1 MSEINDIIKKLQEN
15 DNELTTSELLD
26 HVIAIQLQ
34 KIDHHNQANNF
45 KIKDTTEDAMRNL
58 IELLKI
64 RETYR

>member
-34 KIDHHNQANNF
+34 KIDHHNKSNHF